1 MIFFKPSKIEGIK
14 HIAIEYDSGSLNDTT
29 ANLFKKD
36 NQIFGLAIVTA
47 KMNIRNNQGIQESL
61 HLFSIISRNEFG
73 LIITFM
79 ESIYRE

>member
-1 MIFFKPSKIEGIK
+1 MIFFKPSKIEGIE

-47 KMNIRNNQGIQESL
+47 KMNIRNNQGIQASL